1 MSLKKNLGYN
11 FLLSVSQLLIPL
23 ITIPYISRVLTPDGV
38 GRVAFIDSFSYYF
51 TVVAE
56 FGIVAYGIREIG
68 KVKEDPERLSK
79 LVSELL
85 FIRFITSAV
94 SFVIYASVLWLLWDK
109 VDNARLAI
117 YSVSFLLS
125 YFLYCEWYFWGTQ
138 QFKFI
143 AIRSI
148 LVRLA
153 GVGGIFLLIRT
164 SADYPSYYFV
174 IAFSAIA
181 TVLLSYIRMSRQLT
195 ISFRDLNWR
204 KHLPFLFTNYGI
216 SLLYSAFIM
225 LDTPMLRLRSTA
237 EAAGIYMI
245 AIKIIRISSTFVS
258 DFMLVL
264 YPHTVSVRQEQNLQ
278 AERKNLMRS
287 SQLILMLSW
296 PLATGTFLL
305 ADDLTEVYLGA
316 SFSEVALLLKL
327 LALYPVLSTFNMYV
341 SKQLLQ
347 AYDAERYNFR
357 SLLIGAAVLLIAT
370 YFLSARYQA
379 AGAAAALLIAET
391 VTLSINL
398 VYAFR
403 LHSSLRIFD
412 MKTTGHIFLGAMLFA
427 PFIAGLR
434 WLGFG
439 QFVLLI
445 TGIAGSVFI
454 YFLWMIFVARTPL
467 VSQLFDDLK
476 SRVLSKIKS

>member
-68 KVKEDPERLSK
+68 KVKDDPALLSK

-85 FIRFITSAV
+85 FIRFITSSL
-94 SFVIYASVLWLLWDK
+94 SFVLYGTLMWVLWEK

-117 YSVSFLLS
+117 YSASFLLS

-143 AIRSI
+143 SIRSI
-148 LVRLA
+148 LIRLV
-153 GVGGIFLLIRT
+153 GVAGIFLLIRT
-164 SADYPSYYFV
+164 SEDYPSYYFV

-181 TVLLSYIRMSRQLT
+181 TVLLSYFRMSRQLKV
-195 ISFRDLNWR
+195 SFRNLNWR
-204 KHLPFLFTNYGI
+204 RHLPFLVTNYGI

-225 LDTPMLRLRSTA
+225 LDTPLLRLRSSA
-237 EAAGIYMI
+237 EAAGIYMV
-245 AIKIIRISSTFVS
+245 AIKIIRISSTFIS
-258 DFMLVL
+258 DSMLVL
-264 YPHTVSVRQEQNLQ
+264 YPHTVAVRKEQNLQ

-296 PLATGTFLL
+296 PLAVGTFLL
-305 ADDLTEVYLGA
+305 ADDLTVVYLGA
-316 SFSEVALLLKL
+316 SFSEVATLLKL
-327 LALYPVLSTFNMYV
+327 LSLYPVLSTFNMFV

-347 AYDAERYNFR
+347 AYDAERYNFK
-357 SLLIGAAVLLIAT
+357 SLLAGALVLLIST
-370 YFLSARYQA
+370 YFLSARYAA
-379 AGAAAALLIAET
+379 AGAAIALLIAES
-391 VTLSINL
+391 VTLLLNL
-398 VYAFR
+398 WYAYR
-403 LHSSLRIFD
+403 LHNSLRIFD
-412 MKTTGHIFLGAMLFA
+412 LTTIGHIFLGALLFI

-434 WLGFG
+434 WFGFD
-439 QFVLLI
+439 QLLLLI
-445 TGIAGSVFI
+445 TGITGSILI
-454 YFLWMIFVARTPL
+454 YFIWMIFVARTPL
-467 VSQLFDDLK
+467 ISQLFHDMKGLI
-476 SRVLSKIKS
+476 LSKIK